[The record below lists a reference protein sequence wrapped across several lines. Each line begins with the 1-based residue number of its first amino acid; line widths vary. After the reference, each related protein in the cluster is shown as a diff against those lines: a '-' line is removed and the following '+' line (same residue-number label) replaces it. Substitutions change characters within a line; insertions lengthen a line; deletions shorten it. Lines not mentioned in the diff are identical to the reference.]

1 MALDFVNDLID
12 QKGGSIN
19 KTASQMAELR
29 KKVREVNK
37 VVADA
42 DQYLSFM
49 DTSAPIGLPTL
60 PEISGKLS
68 DIRQDVGGVVTG
80 IADVSGVAGSCL
92 DGALST
98 INGMSKDALSVVQA
112 GLTDPTNGLGS
123 IAGMPSEMLDLNGM
137 FGSMKDSLTTLGL
150 DKLIGQITASMG
162 CMGDSSLISDVTNEL
177 NGITTA
183 LGLAPDGSVT
193 SDAFGD
199 MLAGKMSAAGFDMTP
214 GTGYGDFLT
223 NGLNDMAEQT
233 TQMAEESKAVMKSSI
248 SAVKNSIPPL
258 PAPPNLF

>member
-1 MALDFVNDLID
+1 MALDFVNDLTT
-12 QKGGSIN
+12 QEGGSIN

-37 VVADA
+37 VMADA
-42 DQYLSFM
+42 DQYLSGM
-49 DTSAPIGLPTL
+49 DTSTPIGLPPL
-60 PEISGKLS
+60 SEISGKLS
-68 DIRQDVGGVVTG
+68 DIRQDVNGVVTD

-98 INGMSKDALSVVQA
+98 INGMSKDALSVVNEGMLA
-112 GLTDPTNGLGS
+112 LGD
-123 IAGMPSEMLDLNGM
+123 ITGMPSDMLALNDN
-137 FGSMKDSLTTLGL
+137 FSAIKDRLGTLGL
-150 DKLIGQITASMG
+150 DKLIGSITAGMG

-177 NGITTA
+177 NGITSS
-183 LGLAPDGSVT
+183 LGLEPDGSIT
-193 SDAFGD
+193 PEAYGD

-214 GTGYGDFLT
+214 GTGYGDYLT

-233 TQMAEESKAVMKSSI
+233 ASIANESKATMKASV

-258 PAPPNLF
+258 PAPPSLF